1 MSRSNLDIAK
11 SLMKRRRFTLTIDI
25 LESHND
31 TYEGVFE
38 YYLALGVA
46 YLYADIPGKASENF
60 RKARQIKLQ
69 DSDLL
74 LGQAAIFL
82 RNGETDKALQYYLD
96 VLDIDPQNPVA
107 HEAMEF
113 IKLSGDYTT
122 IRKWVDSGDI
132 KRFYPPLGTNPDIFR
147 NCVAAGLLLGA
158 LLSVAVVLCS
168 HQKESKAS
176 EFSAPLSLSKED
188 IAHPLEITVTQE
200 SHEITLSEK
209 DVPRT
214 YEAARTFFSQGRDNM
229 AQLELNRLLCSNA
242 AQSVKQKALQ
252 MQALL
257 WQAREPAF
265 DTLQDNFSFQEV
277 SEQPVL
283 YSGCFVIWEGSVSNV
298 EQSEDGTLSFTLL
311 VDYVPSEGKAS
322 PAGSAQVAFTRE
334 AASSIAAV
342 DEARPARVLARVVI
356 EGEKVVLSGR
366 GLWQPIKGGTLGGS

>member
-11 SLMKRRRFTLTIDI
+11 SLMKRRHFTLAIDI
-25 LESHND
+25 LESHDD
-31 TYEGVFE
+31 TYEGVFD

-46 YLYADIPGKASENF
+46 YLYVDVPGKASENF

-147 NCVAAGLLLGA
+147 NCVAAGLLLGV

-168 HQKESKAS
+168 QRKGSTDS
-176 EFSAPLSLSKED
+176 EFSAPLTLSKQE

-200 SHEITLSEK
+200 SYAVTLSAK

-229 AQLELNRLLCSNA
+229 AQVELNRLLYSNA

-252 MQALL
+252 MQPLL

-265 DTLQDNFSFQEV
+265 GTLQDNFSFFEV

-298 EQSEDGTLSFTLL
+298 EEQEAQVSFTLL
-311 VDYVPSEGKAS
+311 VDYIPSEGRAS
-322 PAGSAQVAFTRE
+322 PAGSVQVVFDRE
-334 AASSIAAV
+334 AASSIAPV
-342 DEARPARVLARVVI
+342 DETRPARVLARVVI

-366 GLWQPIKGGTLGGS
+366 GLWQPIKGGTLGSS

>member
-11 SLMKRRRFTLTIDI
+11 SLMKRRRFTLAIDI
-25 LESHND
+25 LESHDD
-31 TYEGVFE
+31 TYEGVFD

-46 YLYADIPGKASENF
+46 YLYADVPGKASENF

-69 DSDLL
+69 NSWLL

-158 LLSVAVVLCS
+158 LLSVVVVCS
-168 HQKESKAS
+168 HDGKRGGS
-176 EFSAPLSLSKED
+176 EDEGVLSLSKEE
-188 IAHPLEITVTQE
+188 IAHPLEISVTQE
-200 SHEITLSEK
+200 GRGITLSEK

-229 AQLELNRLLCSNA
+229 AQVELNRLLYSNA
-242 AQSVKQKALQ
+242 SQSVKQKALQ

-257 WQAREPAF
+257 WQTREPAF
-265 DTLQDNFSFQEV
+265 DTIQDNFSFFEV
-277 SEQPVL
+277 SEVPVL
-283 YSGCFVIWEGSVSNV
+283 YSGCFVIWEGSVSNIDQG
-298 EQSEDGTLSFTLL
+298 EEGSLSFMLL
-311 VDYVPSEGKAS
+311 VDYIPSEGKAS
-322 PAGSAQVAFTRE
+322 PAGSAQVVFSRE
-334 AASSIAAV
+334 SVATIAPV
-342 DEARPARVLARVVI
+342 DERRAARVLAKIVI
-356 EGEKVVLSGR
+356 EEGKVVLSGR
-366 GLWQPIKGGTLGGS
+366 GLWQPIKGGTLGE

>member
-11 SLMKRRRFTLTIDI
+11 SLMKRRRFTLAIDI
-25 LESHND
+25 LESHDD
-31 TYEGVFE
+31 TYEGVFD

-46 YLYADIPGKASENF
+46 YLYADVPGKASENF

-96 VLDIDPQNPVA
+96 VLDIDPQNPAA
-107 HEAMEF
+107 HDAMEF

-132 KRFYPPLGTNPDIFR
+132 KRFYPPLGRNPDILR
-147 NCVAAGLLLGA
+147 NCVAAGLALGA
-158 LLSVAVVLCS
+158 VLSVLVVVCS
-168 HQKESKAS
+168 QDTGHKSSKA
-176 EFSAPLSLSKED
+176 EDVLSLSKEE
-188 IAHPLEITVTQE
+188 IAHPLEVDSENQAV
-200 SHEITLSEK
+200 TLSAK

-229 AQLELNRLLCSNA
+229 AQLELNRILYSNA
-242 AQSVKQKALQ
+242 SESVKLKA
-252 MQALL
+252 MQVQSLL

-277 SEQPVL
+277 SEAPVL

-298 EQSEDGTLSFTLL
+298 EQEEDASLSFTLL
-311 VDYVPSEGKAS
+311 VDYIPAEGKAS
-322 PAGSAQVAFTRE
+322 PSGSAQVVFDQE
-334 AASSIAAV
+334 GVSSIAAV
-342 DEARPARVLARVVI
+342 DETRPARVLAKVLI
-356 EGEKVVLSGR
+356 EDKKVVFLGR
-366 GLWQPIKGGTLGGS
+366 GLWQPVKGGTLSGN